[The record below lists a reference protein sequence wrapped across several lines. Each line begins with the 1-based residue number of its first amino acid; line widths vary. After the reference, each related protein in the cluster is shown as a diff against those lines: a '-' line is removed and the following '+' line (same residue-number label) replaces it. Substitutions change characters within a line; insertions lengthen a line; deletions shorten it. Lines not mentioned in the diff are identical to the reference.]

1 MMSHGCRILER
12 NYRMKYGEIDIIAE
26 DYGTIVFVEV
36 KTRRSISYGT
46 PAQAVNY
53 RKQNKIIQMAQIY
66 LRQRRIE
73 NRPCRF
79 DVIEVYA
86 VRGDWQVHH
95 IKGAFEA

>member
-1 MMSHGCRILER
+1 MMSHGCQVLER
-12 NYRMKYGEIDIIAE
+12 NYCMKYGEIDIIAE
-26 DYGTIVFVEV
+26 DHGTIVFVEV

-66 LRQRRIE
+66 LRQRQIE

-79 DVIEVYA
+79 DVVEVYA
-86 VRGDWQVHH
+86 VGDVWRIHH
-95 IKGAFEA
+95 IKDAFET